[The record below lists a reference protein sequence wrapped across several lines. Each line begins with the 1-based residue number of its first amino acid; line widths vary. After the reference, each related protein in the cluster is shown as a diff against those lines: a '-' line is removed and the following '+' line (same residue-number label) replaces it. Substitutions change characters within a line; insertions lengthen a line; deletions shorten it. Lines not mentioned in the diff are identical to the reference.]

1 MRFSAEAFAVANFG
15 QSKFAFNITEYVWT
29 KIFHI
34 GEALPEMFV
43 KPTIF
48 SVGDNSS
55 EEFGHSVLGKLFTVK
70 IDTPGISRKV
80 DYHSIF
86 TTIHLD

>member
-1 MRFSAEAFAVANFG
+1 
-15 QSKFAFNITEYVWT
+15 VWT
-29 KIFHI
+29 KIFQI
-34 GEALPEMFV
+34 GEALPELAI

-70 IDTPGISRKV
+70 TDTPGISQKV
-80 DYHSIF
+80 DSPTSSFAIAY
-86 TTIHLD
+86 